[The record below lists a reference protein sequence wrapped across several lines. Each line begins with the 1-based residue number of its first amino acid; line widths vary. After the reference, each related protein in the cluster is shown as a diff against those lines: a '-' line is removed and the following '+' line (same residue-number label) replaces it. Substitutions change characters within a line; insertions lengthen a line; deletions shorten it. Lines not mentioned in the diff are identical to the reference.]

1 MVSRRNERKAWLLGD
16 EIAYIL
22 GANSSLAHFALQ
34 LLVHTVIVIG
44 NVNGTVNK

>member
-1 MVSRRNERKAWLLGD
+1 MVSRRDERKSWFLGD
-16 EIAYIL
+16 EIAFVL
-22 GANSSLAHFALQ
+22 GANSSLALQ